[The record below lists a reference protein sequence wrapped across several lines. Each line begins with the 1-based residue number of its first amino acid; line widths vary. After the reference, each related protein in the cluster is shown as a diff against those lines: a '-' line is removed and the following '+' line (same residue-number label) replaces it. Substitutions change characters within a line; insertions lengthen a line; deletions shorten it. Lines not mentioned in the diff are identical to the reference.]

1 MKKYKLNELVQATG
15 QAQEIGEA
23 KTSPTAVAAPT
34 IDQPVGGAGRGER
47 GCGRP
52 APAWGRSR
60 RRHAVSDT
68 WHVGKRR

>member
-34 IDQPVGGAGRGER
+34 IDQPVGGAF
-47 GCGRP
+47 
-52 APAWGRSR
+52 
-60 RRHAVSDT
+60 
-68 WHVGKRR
+68 